1 MNISQFFSDAGQVLR
16 LRFREAGEYHYPL
29 PLCLAVLAAVGAV
42 QTPIFV
48 PMFGSGNATLAFIM
62 LLSLLRCV
70 LLART
75 MSAVLAYFG
84 GTRLPLF
91 GYSVLTE
98 ALILPIVLVFYL
110 PQTAPVWV
118 FWLSWIFWV
127 QCIGFY
133 HIGKQGAGKVLLG
146 YLAYFVVA
154 MIAGT
159 LLLSLFIMAG
169 WFDLAV
175 LEENMKIINTPKP
188 KL

>member
-16 LRFREAGEYHYPL
+16 LRFREAGEYRYPL

-42 QTPIFV
+42 QTPAAV
-48 PMFGSGNATLAFIM
+48 PFFGSGHATLAFIM

-70 LLART
+70 LLARA

-98 ALILPIVLVFYL
+98 ALILPSVLVFYL
-110 PQTAPVWV
+110 PQTAPVWL
-118 FWLSWIFWV
+118 FWSAWIFWV

-146 YLAYFVVA
+146 YLAYFVATMMVGA
-154 MIAGT
+154 

-175 LEENMKIINTPKP
+175 LQENLMKFSEVKH
-188 KL
+188 